1 MQAAQEAVQQVADSS
16 KETVDTGRVHAQL
29 SFEDLH
35 CNSRNEIENVP
46 QWRDNFHQL
55 ILKANL
61 YSPLSITGTHE
72 VQVHNVQYL
81 VSRMLVRDTRKSKDN
96 QRFKTKTLIRA
107 SMYTNI
113 VEIMQKRRGAKNGE
127 QD

>member
-1 MQAAQEAVQQVADSS
+1 MQAAQDAVQQVADSS
-16 KETVDTGRVHAQL
+16 KETVNTGRVYAQL

-35 CNSRNEIENVP
+35 CKSRNEIENVP
-46 QWRDNFHQL
+46 QWRDGGRGNIFT

-72 VQVHNVQYL
+72 VQVRNVQYL
-81 VSRMLVRDTRKSKDN
+81 VSRRLVRDTRKSKDLK
-96 QRFKTKTLIRA
+96 QLIRT

-113 VEIMQKRRGAKNGE
+113 VEIMQKMKGAKKW
-127 QD
+127 